1 LDYLK
6 IIDSGGFCMA
16 EKQVRMSDKD
26 LAYFKDLLLK
36 KREKVAKN
44 LTYLKDVVLDS
55 TTKESSGDHSSYSYH
70 MADQGT
76 DAMEREKAFL
86 FASRD
91 EKYLKQI
98 EEALERIENK
108 TYGICRVTGKL
119 INKERLEA
127 VPTTT
132 ISVEA
137 KKDQEKGG
145 PK

>member
-1 LDYLK
+1 
-6 IIDSGGFCMA
+6 M
-16 EKQVRMSDKD
+16 EKMSKED
-26 LAYFKDLLLK
+26 LAYFKNLLLK
-36 KREKVAKN
+36 KRAEIAKN
-44 LTYLKDVVLDS
+44 IDYLRNVVLDS
-55 TTKESSGDHSSYSYH
+55 TTKEASGDHSSYSYH

-98 EEALERIENK
+98 DDALERVENG

-119 INKERLEA
+119 ISKERLEA

-132 ISVEA
+132 ISFEA
-137 KKDQEKGG
+137 KQAESKRR
-145 PK
+145 

>member
-1 LDYLK
+1 MDK
-6 IIDSGGFCMA
+6 
-16 EKQVRMSDKD
+16 KD

-36 KREKVAKN
+36 KREELIKN
-44 LTYLKDVVLDS
+44 IDYLRSITSNS
-55 TTKESSGDHSSYSYH
+55 TNQEASGDHSAYSFH

-98 EEALERIENK
+98 DAALERVK
-108 TYGICRVTGKL
+108 TGTYGICRVTGKD
-119 INKERLEA
+119 IGRERLEA

-132 ISVEA
+132 ISIEA
-137 KKDQEKGG
+137 KVQESKAGRQTFYDE
-145 PK
+145 

>member
-1 LDYLK
+1 MDK
-6 IIDSGGFCMA
+6 
-16 EKQVRMSDKD
+16 KD

-36 KREKVAKN
+36 KRDELIKN
-44 LTYLKDVVLDS
+44 IDYLRSITSNS
-55 TTKESSGDHSSYSYH
+55 TNQEASGDHSAYSFH

-98 EEALERIENK
+98 DAALERVKNG
-108 TYGICRVTGKL
+108 TYGICRVTGKD
-119 INKERLEA
+119 IGRERLEA

-132 ISVEA
+132 ISIEA
-137 KKDQEKGG
+137 KVQESKAGRQTFDDE
-145 PK
+145 